1 MFLWE
6 RFSVS
11 DFTVKNVTE
20 GFLLFQENSQ
30 WRVKGGRGMLVFDAW
45 AAESSFAGVLTVN
58 VFWTWNTWNQ
68 GRRIESCHLW
78 RCSVVTLPFHFL
90 LIRPTSIL
98 FFGVLWFKSWDPY
111 KERNSTTLER
121 KVYLHENEN
130 QHYRPSKNYT
140 CYKMWCFCLF
150 YSQHSEVKNQNFVTV
165 CGGRSAFVHK

>member
-11 DFTVKNVTE
+11 DLTE

-68 GRRIESCHLW
+68 GRRVESCHLW

-90 LIRPTSIL
+90 LIRPSIL
-98 FFGVLWFKSWDPY
+98 CFLEFVVPY

-140 CYKMWCFCLF
+140 CYKMWCF
-150 YSQHSEVKNQNFVTV
+150 FVCFIINIQKLRT
-165 CGGRSAFVHK
+165 RSL